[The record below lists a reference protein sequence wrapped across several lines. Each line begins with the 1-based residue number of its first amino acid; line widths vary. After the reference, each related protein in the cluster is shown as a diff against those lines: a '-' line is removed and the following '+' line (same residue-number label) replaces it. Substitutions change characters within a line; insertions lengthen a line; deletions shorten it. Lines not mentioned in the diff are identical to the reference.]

1 MIAAF
6 SLTPSGGDAVDDD
19 GGMSEAVAAAVRVV
33 RESGLQ
39 HQTTAMFT
47 YVEGDWDA
55 VMDVIKRATD
65 AVGELAPRVGLVI
78 KADIRPGHTDE
89 LTGKVDRVMRHLS

>member
-6 SLTPSGGDAVDDD
+6 SLTPSGGDAVGDD

-33 RESGLQ
+33 RESGLP

-78 KADIRPGHTDE
+78 KADVRPGHTDE

>member
-33 RESGLQ
+33 RESGLP

>member
-6 SLTPSGGDAVDDD
+6 SLTPSGGDAVGDD

-33 RESGLQ
+33 RESGLP

-47 YVEGDWDA
+47 YIEGDWDA

-78 KADIRPGHTDE
+78 KADVRPGHTDE

>member
-6 SLTPSGGDAVDDD
+6 SVTPSGGEAVDDD
-19 GGMSEAVAAAVRVV
+19 GGMSAAVAEAVRVV
-33 RESGLQ
+33 RESGLPY
-39 HQTTAMFT
+39 QTTAMFT

-55 VMDVIKRATD
+55 VMGVIKRAAD

>member
-6 SLTPSGGDAVDDD
+6 SLTPSGGDAVGDD

-33 RESGLQ
+33 RESGLP

>member
-6 SLTPSGGDAVDDD
+6 SLAPSGGGAVDDD

-33 RESGLQ
+33 RESGLP

>member
-6 SLTPSGGDAVDDD
+6 SLTPSGGDAVGDD
-19 GGMSEAVAAAVRVV
+19 GGMSEAVAEAVRVV
-33 RESGLQ
+33 RESGLP

-47 YVEGDWDA
+47 YIEGDWDA

-78 KADIRPGHTDE
+78 KADVRPGHTDE